1 MCFEIKLF
9 KAYFQYVKSKSL
21 RNILELNRSKKKGK
35 LEYSCPLCSFNVFLK
50 KKKKSWGILSLQMLT
65 RRGFYECA
73 SWGRTRHLSLKL
85 DTLIFM
91 SSCSCHFILSSLQSL
106 WKVTGHCEMWI
117 THCCRKSSVF
127 CRFPT

>member
-50 KKKKSWGILSLQMLT
+50 KKKKILGNPFT
-65 RRGFYECA
+65 A
-73 SWGRTRHLSLKL
+73 DV
-85 DTLIFM
+85 DTER
-91 SSCSCHFILSSLQSL
+91 IL
-106 WKVTGHCEMWI
+106 
-117 THCCRKSSVF
+117 
-127 CRFPT
+127 